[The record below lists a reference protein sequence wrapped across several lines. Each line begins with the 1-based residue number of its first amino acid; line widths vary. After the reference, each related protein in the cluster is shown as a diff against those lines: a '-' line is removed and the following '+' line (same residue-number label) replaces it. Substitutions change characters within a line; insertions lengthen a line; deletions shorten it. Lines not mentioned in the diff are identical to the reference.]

1 METPGPSRGRSPS
14 AQQVGNDGH
23 PRPTARKTDRPLW
36 LGQLDSIVTILR
48 LTTTDIL
55 AFNEAFANIEESDRA
70 LVKTPTTLINAWIHI
85 TLALVTFPSNQD
97 RSLELAHRARSEI
110 SAGMEEIIA
119 ARSERLRLQNL
130 VVLPFDLVALMSMK
144 LCRDVTPNL
153 PDTSATYGSY
163 LNSIVSDCF
172 QT

>member
-1 METPGPSRGRSPS
+1 METPGPARGRSPS
-14 AQQVGNDGH
+14 AQHIGNDGQA
-23 PRPTARKTDRPLW
+23 RPTALKAIRPFW
-36 LGQLDSIVTILR
+36 LGQLDSIVTVHR
-48 LTTTDIL
+48 LITTDIL
-55 AFNEAFANIEESDRA
+55 AFNEIFANIEESDRV
-70 LVKTPTTLINAWIHI
+70 LVKTPMTLINAWIHI
-85 TLALVTFPSNQD
+85 TLAMATFPSNQS
-97 RSLELAHRARSEI
+97 RSLELAYRARSEI
-110 SAGMEEIIA
+110 SEGMTEIIA
-119 ARSERLRLQNL
+119 ARSERLQLQNL